1 MKGEMNPKLEPGDVV
16 ICYHMQDE
24 LGVPPGT
31 SGVVKDI
38 VKDPFEKDGQIIN
51 VNWENGSKLSL
62 LSTTD
67 LWKKLGKTKITE
79 NFDYDYLV
87 EQSDIFENF
96 DWRFFMKF
104 LEKIRK
110 SGIIN
115 MFAVSTLL
123 YSGKNYIDRYYGE
136 GKEDDELFQ
145 SVLEDADEAKD
156 KMIQGVVKYMMGKN
170 MSLEDVEKVNRF
182 AQNFAMKMFGVYAS
196 MKNVTA

>member
-16 ICYHMQDE
+16 VCYHMQDE

-67 LWKKLGKTKITE
+67 FWKKLGKTKITE
-79 NFDYDYLV
+79 NLDYDYLV
-87 EQSDIFENF
+87 EQGDIFDNF

-115 MFAVSTLL
+115 MFAVSPLL

-196 MKNVTA
+196 MKNVTG